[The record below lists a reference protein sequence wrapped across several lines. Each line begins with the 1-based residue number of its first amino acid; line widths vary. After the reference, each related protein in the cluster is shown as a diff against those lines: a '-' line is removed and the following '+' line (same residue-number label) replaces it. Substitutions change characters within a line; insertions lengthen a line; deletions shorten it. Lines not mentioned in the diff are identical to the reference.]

1 MVANEGGYEPSVIAN
16 PVNSSFLIDVAR
28 LRVGMYIQLDLGWMN
43 HPFPVS
49 SFRIASPEQIGT
61 LRSLGLQQVRWVP
74 ARSDPEVRELPGEA
88 AAEEGAHPHA
98 AASPAA
104 ADAPDGPAE
113 AEPASLLQ
121 ERLAAQ
127 RRSLARC
134 DEQFARATRTYERLA
149 LHAEQDPA
157 EARRATEA
165 LVQGCVSQL
174 SDHSETAIRLLSE
187 RVGTRAALHSVNVA
201 VLSLL
206 LGKTLGMRGDDL
218 GDLGI
223 AALLHDLGKITLP
236 PHVAQPGAPLGPAD
250 QALYEA
256 HVGESVVLA
265 QRMGLGRAV
274 VSAIAQHHERAD
286 GGGFPLGLKGSEL
299 GRSGQVLALV
309 NHYDRL
315 CNPLHGVQPLTPHE
329 ALSVLF
335 AQHKSRFDAKV
346 LQSFIRLMGV
356 YPAGSIVQL
365 TNERYAI
372 VVAVDSGRPLRPRV
386 IVHDPAVP
394 RDDALVLDL
403 EQARD
408 LGIRRSL
415 RPAQL
420 PRDALDYLSPRKRIC
435 YFFERAVDAAEAD
448 TARAAADG
456 EAA

>member
-1 MVANEGGYEPSVIAN
+1 MRGVAISSLCAI
-16 PVNSSFLIDVAR
+16 PVNPSFLIDVGR
-28 LRVGMYIQLDLGWMN
+28 LRVGMYIQLELGWMN

-49 SFRIASPEQIGT
+49 SFRISSGEQIGT
-61 LRSLGLQQVRWVP
+61 LQSLGLQQVRWIP
-74 ARSDPEVRELPGEA
+74 SRSDPGVQDAVHAEDSSSAATPHASDAALQGAAGTAALQAAA
-88 AAEEGAHPHA
+88 AAE
-98 AASPAA
+98 PAA
-104 ADAPDGPAE
+104 V
-113 AEPASLLQ
+113 LQ
-121 ERLAAQ
+121 AQLAAQ

-134 DEQFARATRTYERLA
+134 DEQFARATRAYERLA
-149 LHAEQDPA
+149 LHAEQDPD
-157 EARRATEA
+157 EARRATAA
-165 LVQGCVSQL
+165 LIQGCVGEL
-174 SDHSETAIRLLSE
+174 TDHGDSAIRLVSE

-265 QRMGLGRAV
+265 QRMGLGRTV

-299 GRSGQVLALV
+299 SRAGQVLALV

-315 CNPLHGVQPLTPHE
+315 CNPLHGAQPLTPHE

-335 AQHKSRFDAKV
+335 AQHKARFDAKV

-356 YPAGSIVQL
+356 YPAGSVVQL

-372 VVAVDSGRPLRPRV
+372 VVAVDSNRPLRPRV

-394 RDDALVLDL
+394 RDDALVLDM
-403 EQARD
+403 EAAPD

-435 YFFERAVDAAEAD
+435 YFFERAVDATDAL
-448 TARAAADG
+448 ADG
-456 EAA
+456 EGA

>member
-1 MVANEGGYEPSVIAN
+1 MN
-16 PVNSSFLIDVAR
+16 PSFLIDVGQ
-28 LRVGMYIQLDLGWMN
+28 LRVGMYIQLELGWMN

-49 SFRIASPEQIGT
+49 SFRISSGEQIGT
-61 LRSLGLQQVRWVP
+61 LQSLGLQQVRWIP
-74 ARSDPEVRELPGEA
+74 SRSDPGVQDAVHAEDSPGAATRHAPDDALQVAAGTAAPSAAAAA
-88 AAEEGAHPHA
+88 AAE
-98 AASPAA
+98 PAA
-104 ADAPDGPAE
+104 V
-113 AEPASLLQ
+113 LQ
-121 ERLAAQ
+121 AQLAAQ

-134 DEQFARATRTYERLA
+134 DEQFARATRAYERLA

-157 EARRATEA
+157 EARRATAA
-165 LVQGCVSQL
+165 LIQGCVGEL
-174 SDHSETAIRLLSE
+174 TDHGDSAIRLLSE

-201 VLSLL
+201 VLSML

-256 HVGESVVLA
+256 HVGESVVLV
-265 QRMGLGRAV
+265 QRMGLGRTV

-299 GRSGQVLALV
+299 SRAGQVLALV

-315 CNPLHGVQPLTPHE
+315 CNPLHGAQPLTPHE

-335 AQHKSRFDAKV
+335 AQHKARFDAKV

-356 YPAGSIVQL
+356 YPAGSVVQL

-372 VVAVDSGRPLRPRV
+372 VVAVDSNRPLRPRV

-394 RDDALVLDL
+394 RDEALVLDM
-403 EQARD
+403 EAARD

-435 YFFERAVDAAEAD
+435 YFFERAVDAADAL
-448 TARAAADG
+448 AGG
-456 EAA
+456 EGA